1 MYLPSSLR
9 ILGIGDDWT
18 GCLVTGEGW
27 VGEGLLRF
35 GVHVGSGGL
44 GSGETA
50 RFALPNRQGGMAPE
64 ARRFASWSITQFES
78 RFLSVFVSGRS

>member
-1 MYLPSSLR
+1 M
-9 ILGIGDDWT
+9 
-18 GCLVTGEGW
+18 TGEGW
-27 VGEGLLRF
+27 VGVGLLRF
-35 GVHVGSGGL
+35 GVQGGSGGL

-64 ARRFASWSITQFES
+64 ARSFASWSITQFES